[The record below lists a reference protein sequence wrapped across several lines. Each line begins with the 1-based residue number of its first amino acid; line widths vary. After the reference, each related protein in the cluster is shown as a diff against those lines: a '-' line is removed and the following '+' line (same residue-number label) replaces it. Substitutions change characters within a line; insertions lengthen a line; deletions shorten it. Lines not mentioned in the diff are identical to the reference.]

1 MEYDNMLNSN
11 KANPLMVIEASF
23 NNGHDAHTTPVVP
36 KNKAI
41 KTSGFNLFFKKN
53 MDEKLMNNGFVAM
66 ANAPTPAVTFCIA
79 TT

>member
-1 MEYDNMLNSN
+1 MLNSN
-11 KANPLMVIEASF
+11 KASPLIAIDASF
-23 NNGHDAHTTPVVP
+23 SKGHDAQTTPVVP

-53 MDEKLMNNGFVAM
+53 IDEKLMNKGFVAI